1 MGTET
6 DNLRMFHTGAHPCG
20 YWEGREARDLVL
32 DPRDPRLPQ
41 AYPMALDW
49 GFRRSG
55 DIVYRPSCSGCHACV
70 AVRIPVEGDDPA
82 QLLRCADLALY
93 RAKHGGRDRVEC
105 AGEADFTAAAQVA
118 VIAAET
124 VAPAS
129 PGTLSSAP

>member
-1 MGTET
+1 MPGSIS
-6 DNLRMFHTGAHPCG
+6 LG
-20 YWEGREARDLVL
+20 
-32 DPRDPRLPQ
+32 
-41 AYPMALDW
+41 
-49 GFRRSG
+49 
-55 DIVYRPSCSGCHACV
+55 V

-93 RAKHGGRDRVEC
+93 RAKYGGRDRVEC